1 MIQRET
7 RQAIDGA
14 QVSFKRQSPDNSNH
28 ATVEIKYPVNNISRG
43 GLKFSATEIFEVDER
58 VELTLYLSNG
68 HVHNLHAR
76 ICYCQDNGMDAHHDY
91 GVSFLDHY
99 LVFE

>member
-14 QVSFKRQSPDNSNH
+14 QVSLRRQATESDNQADS
-28 ATVEIKYPVNNISRG
+28 KYPVNNISRG
-43 GLKFSATEIFEVDER
+43 GLRFSATEDFDVDER

-68 HVHNLHAR
+68 HIHNLHGR
-76 ICYCQDNGMDAHHDY
+76 ICYCQNNNNNQHDY
-91 GVSFLDHY
+91 GVSFLDPY
-99 LVFE
+99 LAFE

>member
-14 QVSFKRQSPDNSNH
+14 EISLKRQTPDKNTDCN
-28 ATVEIKYPVNNISRG
+28 EDRYPVNDISRG
-43 GLKFSATEIFEVDER
+43 GLKFSSSETFEVDER

-68 HVHNLHAR
+68 HIHNLHGR
-76 ICYCQDNGMDAHHDY
+76 ICYCKNSQSDRQYDY

-99 LVFE
+99 LVIE

>member
-14 QVSFKRQSPDNSNH
+14 RVSLKRQSSGTETRDSQ
-28 ATVEIKYPVNNISRG
+28 YPVNNISRG
-43 GLKFSATEIFEVDER
+43 GLRFTASENFDVDER

-68 HVHNLHAR
+68 HTHNLHGR
-76 ICYCQDNGMDAHHDY
+76 ICYCHNGSSDSQHDY
-91 GVSFLDHY
+91 GVSFLDPY
-99 LVFE
+99 LAFE